1 MLIVHVWPEI
11 VHLGTLSN
19 EVAYCAGLCAL
30 DRVDQHPVLF
40 SDAERTDRAFRSL
53 FKYQDKLQKEL
64 SGVSPSTGRTG

>member
-19 EVAYCAGLCAL
+19 GVAYCAGLCTL

-40 SDAERTDRAFRSL
+40 PDAERANRAFAQL
-53 FKYQDKLQKEL
+53 FKYQDKL
-64 SGVSPSTGRTG
+64 VRTASAP